1 MKKLLCNLGKY
12 FCLMLGIFLFISSV
26 PAFGQET
33 NPFISPASIGKM
45 RNARGEFIRYVGGMR
60 SLFEKSNALGERDA
74 FALHYEGVDKL
85 DSMLSSYEALIKEED
100 KILSYTRS
108 LDVAD
113 RKAMD
118 ILAYNKYLAEDSRQA
133 LEALR
138 LEDQIVF
145 NKLNTLVE
153 FVVNEYNPLN
163 SDLVNFLGADKVEEF
178 DNCLKYFENRFDKNF
193 YNGLKQNIEL
203 YNKEIYPK
211 MTDLFRQAV
220 KPGDVLETAF
230 KQMPQEQKAA
240 LKLSLQAR
248 DAEIL
253 TEEMAGNMMEYIRTF
268 GKGLTDPK
276 YYSKEGLIVD
286 LKAMNLAERSQYADE
301 ITGLN
306 RGSKNFIADYE
317 TQLNTVEKRVVRK
330 SITKGFWV
338 LAGLGAIAT
347 AAYIT
352 DVAADNHFNAGRTM
366 SNRELATIGK
376 KIENGTANVKER
388 FAFFTNPVTK
398 RYVQEDPVYT
408 LNLVDLV
415 EGVYAANELLNTQ
428 KAQGKQIKD
437 NVENGVLKNL
447 DQKMSTTDFGV
458 GTL

>member
-26 PAFGQET
+26 PAFGQEIEQ
-33 NPFISPASIGKM
+33 FLSPASIGKM
-45 RNARGEFIRYVGGMR
+45 RKARTSFNEVVDNMQSAILEVN
-60 SLFEKSNALGERDA
+60 EKKDPKYLEIHVRED
-74 FALHYEGVDKL
+74 FPD
-85 DSMLSSYEALIKEED
+85 MLSDYETLIKEED
-100 KILSYTRS
+100 HILSYTIS
-108 LDVAD
+108 LNVAD
-113 RKAMD
+113 REAMD

-138 LEDQIVF
+138 LQDKIIF
-145 NKLNTLVE
+145 NKLNSLIE
-153 FVVNEYNPLN
+153 FFLNEYAFVYVG
-163 SDLVNFLGADKVEEF
+163 DLASLIGADKAVEFE
-178 DNCLKYFENRFDKNF
+178 NCLKYFENRFDKNF

-240 LKLSLQAR
+240 LKLGFQAR

-253 TEEMAGNMMEYIRTF
+253 TEEMAGNMMAYIQEF

-286 LKAMNLAERSQYADE
+286 LNGMSLAERSKYADE

-317 TQLNTVEKRVVRK
+317 KRLNTVEKRVVRK

-376 KIENGTANVKER
+376 KIEHGTANVKER
-388 FAFFTNPVTK
+388 FAFFTNPATK

-447 DQKMSTTDFGV
+447 NKQMSTTDFGV
-458 GTL
+458 GSL

>member
-1 MKKLLCNLGKY
+1 MKKIMMYLGKY
-12 FCLMLGIFLFISSV
+12 FCLVFGIFLFVSSV

-33 NPFISPASIGKM
+33 NPFLSPASIGKM
-45 RNARGEFIRYVGGMR
+45 RGSINDFKEAIDKMQ
-60 SLFEKSNALGERDA
+60 NALKETNYKKDPFFLEVCAHDRFD
-74 FALHYEGVDKL
+74 DI
-85 DSMLSSYEALIKEED
+85 LSGYKTLIKEED
-100 KILSYTRS
+100 KILSYTIS
-108 LDVAD
+108 LNVAD
-113 RKAMD
+113 REAMD

-138 LEDQIVF
+138 LQDKIIF
-145 NKLNTLVE
+145 NKLNSLIE
-153 FVVNEYNPLN
+153 FFLNEYTL
-163 SDLVNFLGADKVEEF
+163 SFEGDLAELIGADKAVEFE
-178 DNCLKYFENRFDKNF
+178 NCLKYFQNRFDENF

-211 MTDLFRQAV
+211 MTELFRKSV

-253 TEEMAGNMMEYIRTF
+253 TEEMAGNMMEYIRAF

-286 LKAMNLAERSQYADE
+286 LKAMNLTERSQYADE

-366 SNRELATIGK
+366 SNRELAAIGK

-447 DQKMSTTDFGV
+447 NKQMSTTDFGV
-458 GTL
+458 GSL